1 MGSTAIQALSQIW
14 QIEADE
20 KRHPLPLVEGRARQ
34 VLWEESLDE
43 AVSLLEEEQLWN
55 AWHALSEVLG
65 RSWRGSMLA
74 ECVNSLLRPVLD
86 GRKHTD
92 QGCLELFR
100 FLHNMRPF
108 ENAVNELIIVL
119 LSWWGWMC
127 QNAHGRR
134 HSAVSR
140 HDTRASP
147 IARYRSRFPF
157 SAVPSSLFSG
167 GPKSVN
173 LTFQGSEPCQY
184 LGKSSG
190 LAEISVA
197 RRASNH

>member
-127 QNAHGRR
+127 QR
-134 HSAVSR
+134 
-140 HDTRASP
+140 TPSP
-147 IARYRSRFPF
+147 CWAWHP
-157 SAVPSSLFSG
+157 
-167 GPKSVN
+167 
-173 LTFQGSEPCQY
+173 T
-184 LGKSSG
+184 GKQ
-190 LAEISVA
+190 
-197 RRASNH
+197 